1 MLQVIEKENDISKEE
16 KKFFVESGYVC
27 IDTETT
33 GLDYLSDE
41 LCTIQLF
48 CNGCSI
54 IIRYNN
60 SLDYTN
66 LKEVLY
72 SKEVLKIFHNAVF
85 DVSFLMENLNM
96 NGFGELVCTKIASKI
111 VNGLEHNN
119 SLKPLLKEYLDVD
132 IDKSEQLSDWS
143 KETLTERQK
152 QYAVNDVQY
161 LYSLWEKLKKD
172 LVNKGLEEV
181 AINCFRFIPYYKKTT
196 DLGIENIFKY

>member
-1 MLQVIEKENDISKEE
+1 MLQVIEKENDISQKE
-16 KKFFVESGYVC
+16 KDFFIESGYVC

-33 GLDYLSDE
+33 GLDYLNDK

-48 CNGCSI
+48 CDGCSI
-54 IIRYNN
+54 IIRYD
-60 SLDYTN
+60 SCCEYMN

-72 SKEVLKIFHNAVF
+72 SKEVLKVFHNAVF
-85 DVSFLMENLNM
+85 DVSFLMKHLNM
-96 NGFGELVCTKIASKI
+96 NCFGELACTKIASKI

-119 SLKPLLKEYLDVD
+119 SLKPLLKEYLNVD

-143 KETLTERQK
+143 KEILTERQK

-161 LYSLWEKLKKD
+161 LYRLWEKLKKE
-172 LVNKGLEEV
+172 LVNKGLEDV
-181 AINCFRFIPYYKKTT
+181 AENCFRFIPYYKKTT

>member
-48 CNGCSI
+48 CNGRSI
-54 IIRYNN
+54 IIRYNK
-60 SLDYTN
+60 SFDYTN

>member
-1 MLQVIEKENDISKEE
+1 MLQVIEKEKDLTKKE
-16 KKFFVESGYVC
+16 KDFLVESGYVC

-33 GLDYLSDE
+33 GLNYMNDK

-48 CNGCSI
+48 CDEYSI
-54 IIRYNN
+54 IVRYN
-60 SLDYTN
+60 SCYDYEN

-72 SKEVLKIFHNAVF
+72 SKEVLKVFHNAVF
-85 DVSFLMENLNM
+85 DVSFLMKNLNM
-96 NGFGELVCTKIASKI
+96 NCFGELACTKIASKI

-119 SLKPLLKEYLDVD
+119 SLKPLLKEYLNVD

-143 KETLTERQK
+143 KEILTESQK

-161 LYSLWEKLKKD
+161 LYRLWGKLKKE

-181 AINCFRFIPYYKKTT
+181 AVNCFRFIPYYKKTT